1 MKQLRSII
9 TICLILMP
17 AICLAAEAEYGYP
30 LPGSYGATIIGTP
43 APLKAELPVKIDAKR
58 VVLDVIPGL
67 TKSEIFYYD
76 EGLKC
81 TVAFQD
87 KKAPLLF
94 LIAGT
99 GSGDQSAKMMALM
112 KAMYQAGFHV
122 VSLPSPTHPNFVISG
137 SHSHVPGDL
146 TEDAADLY
154 WIMEHVLNRYK
165 GDIEVSDYYLSGFS
179 LGATQ
184 SAFVAKLDDEKKKFN
199 FRKVLMINP
208 AVNLYDSVSRI
219 EGTLSSIP
227 GGPKEAA
234 KYINSLIAK
243 FTAFYEKNETTG
255 FNENFLFALAKSGT
269 VTQDDAARIIG
280 VSFRIA
286 SAGMI
291 FSSDVMTNGGYVVP
305 KNRVLTNGDDL
316 TGYMRVSTHLS
327 FIDYFNEVMFP
338 YFQSKRPGL
347 TREGYIASLGLK
359 NIEPYLKSNQKVG
372 VITNENDFIL
382 SNDDRDYLRQL
393 FGERTK
399 IYPRGGH
406 GGNFEYKDNLAYALN
421 FFKPAGG
428 EK

>member
-1 MKQLRSII
+1 MKQFRCII

-17 AICLAAEAEYGYP
+17 ALCLAAEAEYGYP
-30 LPGSYGATIIGTP
+30 LPGPYGATIIGTP
-43 APLKAELPVKIDAKR
+43 AALKAELPTEINAKR

-67 TKSEIFYYD
+67 TKSDIFYYD

-99 GSGDQSAKMMALM
+99 GSGDQSGKMMALM
-112 KAMYQAGFHV
+112 KTMYKAGFHV

-154 WIMEHVLNRYK
+154 WVMEHVLNRYK
-165 GDIEVSDYYLSGFS
+165 GDIEVSDFYLSGFS

-219 EGTLSSIP
+219 EGTLDSIP
-227 GGPKEAA
+227 GGPKEAG
-234 KYINSLIAK
+234 KYVNTLIAK
-243 FTAFYEKNETTG
+243 FTAFYEKSETTG

-269 VTQDDAARIIG
+269 VTQEDAARIIG

-291 FSSDVMTNGGYVVP
+291 FASDVMNNGGYVVP

-316 TGYMRVSTHLS
+316 SGYMRVSTHLS

-338 YFQSKRPGL
+338 YFKNKRPGL

-359 NIEPYLKSNQKVG
+359 SIEPYLKSNEKFS
-372 VITNENDFIL
+372 VITNDNDFIL

-393 FGERTK
+393 FGERAK

-406 GGNFEYKDNLAYALN
+406 GGNFEYRDNLAYALN
-421 FFKPAGG
+421 YLKPAGG

>member
-1 MKQLRSII
+1 MKQLRSFI
-9 TICLILMP
+9 TICLILVP
-17 AICLAAEAEYGYP
+17 ALCLAADAEYGYP

-43 APLKAELPVKIDAKR
+43 APLKAELPTEINSKR
-58 VVLDVIPGL
+58 VVLDIIPGM
-67 TKSEIFYYD
+67 TKPELFYYD

-112 KAMYQAGFHV
+112 KIMYQAGYHV

-137 SHSHVPGDL
+137 SQSHVPGDL

-154 WIMEHVLNRYK
+154 GVMEHIWNGYK
-165 GDIEVSDYYLSGFS
+165 KDIEVSDFSISGFS

-184 SAFVAKLDDEKKKFN
+184 AAFVAKLDDEKKIFN
-199 FRKVLMINP
+199 FQKVLMINP
-208 AVNLYDSVSRI
+208 AVNLFDSVSRI
-219 EGTLSSIP
+219 EGTLDSIP
-227 GGPKEAA
+227 GGPKAA
-234 KYINSLIAK
+234 GKYLNSLIAK
-243 FTAFYEKNETTG
+243 FTEFYQQNQYVS
-255 FNENFLFALAKSGT
+255 FNENFLYALAKSGT
-269 VTQDDAARIIG
+269 FTQNDAGGIIG
-280 VSFRIA
+280 ISFRLA

-305 KNRVLTNGDDL
+305 KNRVLANGDDL
-316 TGYMRVSTHLS
+316 TGYMRTSTHLS
-327 FIDYFNEVMFP
+327 FIDYFDEYMFP
-338 YFQSKRPGL
+338 YFKSKRPGL
-347 TREGYIASLGLK
+347 TREAYIASLGLK
-359 NIEPYLKSNQKVG
+359 SIEPYLKSNQKVG

-382 SNDDRDYLRQL
+382 SNEDRDYLKQL

-406 GGNFEYKDNLAYALN
+406 GGNFEYKENLAYALH